1 VNCASCGSVIVAGQK
16 FCDTCGAT
24 VNPAETAR
32 TGPAALA
39 GNGYGVSPP
48 GDARYGASPPGDA
61 RYGAPPPGN
70 ASYGVPAP
78 GDVIS
83 TLPGTPIVL
92 GDGEV
97 LWRQYNA
104 VQLRTRAQGEGAM
117 FVTDTRVVLYAR
129 AKGRGTQRPSSL
141 VQQVKLEHVTGV
153 TAAVSRRISLGLMI
167 FTLLVGLATLGL
179 LAQGNFP
186 LAILFAAVTAFCA
199 WRLAVGAANRGA
211 VGVVIQAGA
220 QGQPIVFGQTGRRGA
235 IARLIKL
242 LLPASL
248 YRILG
253 VFTAEDVLDE
263 GVPGEDS
270 DKLIAELGALIFDL
284 QTRGN
289 LADTHWGV
297 VANGQAFDRTRG

>member
-1 VNCASCGSVIVAGQK
+1 
-16 FCDTCGAT
+16 
-24 VNPAETAR
+24 
-32 TGPAALA
+32 
-39 GNGYGVSPP
+39 
-48 GDARYGASPPGDA
+48 
-61 RYGAPPPGN
+61 
-70 ASYGVPAP
+70 VPAP

-167 FTLLVGLATLGL
+167 FTLLVGLATLGF

-263 GVPGEDS
+263 GVQGEDS